1 MDDIVITDSL
11 NDYLNRSFKTICEM
25 IDDRNIEENYLKNI
39 TNNELNEF
47 LKNNENYI
55 EMKINKD
62 MLLLYYFQKVDSKNI
77 EIIQKIINNFSKDSD
92 VKVILVTKDKIK
104 SNNLKNIK
112 EFSNNIEIFNIKEL
126 LFNVYKHELVP
137 KHEPITD
144 KDEINNLI
152 KKYKLRNIHQFPLI
166 MSKDPICKYLNIP
179 KNVLIKI
186 TRPSITSGEYIIYRC
201 VV

>member
-1 MDDIVITDSL
+1 MDDTVITDSL

-112 EFSNNIEIFNIKEL
+112 EISNNIEIFNIKEL

>member
-1 MDDIVITDSL
+1 MDDTVITDSL
-11 NDYLNRSFKTICEM
+11 NDYLNRSFKTVCEM

-112 EFSNNIEIFNIKEL
+112 EISNNIEIFNIKEL

>member
-112 EFSNNIEIFNIKEL
+112 EISNNIEIFNIKEL

>member
-1 MDDIVITDSL
+1 MDDTVITDSL
-11 NDYLNRSFKTICEM
+11 NDYLNRSFKTVCEM
-25 IDDRNIEENYLKNI
+25 IDDRNIKENYLKNI

-112 EFSNNIEIFNIKEL
+112 EISNNIEIFNIKEL

-186 TRPSITSGEYIIYRC
+186 TRPSITSGEYIVYRC

>member
-1 MDDIVITDSL
+1 MDDTVITDSL

-112 EFSNNIEIFNIKEL
+112 EISNNIEIFNIKEL
-126 LFNVYKHELVP
+126 LFNVYKHDLVP